1 MEAVILSSWDHI
13 MGPQI
18 QKLWFVNDCKNNL
31 LSEIP
36 CNTLHEFNISKHNKD
51 ILHTESKYSP
61 DMEIYSIMCGQLLLS
76 EVDSCK
82 PYDEWASRLYI
93 SEYKVIVTV
102 VFHVNTW
109 MNCVNDIKG
118 TKDTCLCFGTIF
130 KCKDLDFVL
139 KNHMFIDHQLRK
151 AVDVMQNSLIN
162 FDSMMKT
169 VEEIIRNIILELSAL
184 PEENL
189 VSLQNLKYPSF
200 QSFVNS
206 SIISKALTSYLQ
218 TSECCVV
225 LGSSEVSVN
234 QVLKALSLFSSPKKP
249 FSSKGTSQISPKPY
263 FKGVFIQESNK
274 DTNKESEFLLEK
286 AFKESL
292 SLTVVDTDLNK
303 VWQTIAIQD
312 PNNMSRYSPSIV
324 SETGQLITQFL
335 NDLAFIQQN
344 GGDAEIFIENFN
356 TFLLSKSA
364 SFIKVMDGY
373 RQCKGTLAESEIMTL
388 FGVNNSADLQ
398 IFLGIAERLKPGF
411 RTTYTCSF

>member
-189 VSLQNLKYPSF
+189 VSLQ
-200 QSFVNS
+200 
-206 SIISKALTSYLQ
+206 
-218 TSECCVV
+218 
-225 LGSSEVSVN
+225 
-234 QVLKALSLFSSPKKP
+234 
-249 FSSKGTSQISPKPY
+249 
-263 FKGVFIQESNK
+263 

>member
-189 VSLQNLKYPSF
+189 VSLQ
-200 QSFVNS
+200 
-206 SIISKALTSYLQ
+206 
-218 TSECCVV
+218 
-225 LGSSEVSVN
+225 
-234 QVLKALSLFSSPKKP
+234 VLKALSLFSSPKKP

-263 FKGVFIQESNK
+263 FKGIFIQESNK

>member
-234 QVLKALSLFSSPKKP
+234 Q
-249 FSSKGTSQISPKPY
+249 
-263 FKGVFIQESNK
+263 